1 MRVRKIR
8 GHKRRWKQIQSWK
21 NSNLNLDLDYI
32 KEYERDYTKIRIHP
46 WSGLSLKNS
55 TYPEPKR
62 QTKLKMLN
70 GLFDIYDQW
79 KNQLDKLGKPYYL
92 KIWLYDNR
100 FSMSQIVCATGEYVD
115 FYAKTFNKSEKEE
128 QIKSNKYK
136 AQLQPRIE
144 IFNWECHLDEDH
156 FDNTDLG
163 QPDDYETIEEY
174 LESKIWFEK
183 LMKKPH
189 KTVKFKEPIGDAI
202 ESYSFEKGKIWI
214 GEKK

>member
-1 MRVRKIR
+1 MDFLTFMTNGKISLTNWENLTT
-8 GHKRRWKQIQSWK
+8 WKFGFTIIVF
-21 NSNLNLDLDYI
+21 LC
-32 KEYERDYTKIRIHP
+32 
-46 WSGLSLKNS
+46 
-55 TYPEPKR
+55 
-62 QTKLKMLN
+62 
-70 GLFDIYDQW
+70 
-79 KNQLDKLGKPYYL
+79 
-92 KIWLYDNR
+92 
-100 FSMSQIVCATGEYVD
+100 QIVCATGEYVD

-174 LESKIWFEK
+174 LESKILFEK